1 VSFAVT
7 GGFAEINPEGLSV
20 LAEKAIPL
28 ADASAADLEPIVAAA
43 KAAAASAAP
52 ENRDMAELLLADL
65 EELMQNMV

>member
-1 VSFAVT
+1 
-7 GGFAEINPEGLSV
+7 V

>member
-1 VSFAVT
+1 M
-7 GGFAEINPEGLSV
+7 
-20 LAEKAIPL
+20 LAEKAIHL